1 MDPGRNPAWKNPE
14 IPCKSGI
21 FQALFSFSKSPLSGI
36 IKESNPRRETTASSA
51 KDIQLRELKDTV
63 SQLKTMI
70 AEQTELIKALRL
82 IIDEKTSHEK
92 ALQEQVDYLTK
103 KLFGPSSERRSDDIP
118 GQQNLFDEAE
128 VEQDPSLLEGGTVIR
143 EHTRKKKAAHEELF
157 KGLKVEKVVVP
168 LPEEDQI
175 CPVCGTQMVLI
186 GEEYVRRELEFIPA
200 TCKVIEY
207 YSQSYGCPSCK
218 EGPGDTEKPVIVKS
232 QVPPALLG
240 KGPASASAAAWT
252 MYQKYA
258 NGLPLY
264 RQEKDWKQY
273 GVQISRTTLA
283 NWIIYCS
290 KNYFQPMYDYFH
302 RELLKRS
309 FAMADETRVQVL
321 KEEGRR
327 AQTQSFM
334 WLFRSGEDGL
344 AEIILYGYSPT
355 RSCSHA
361 KEFLE
366 GYSGYLETDGY
377 QGYNSLPGIR
387 RCSCWAH
394 IRRYFID
401 AVPKGKQYDYSQPA
415 VQGVQYCNRLFAM
428 EDSINKKYPGNY
440 EKRKQLRLEKEKPVL
455 EAFWSWL
462 DQQKPVRNTRL
473 DKAVNYVLNRRDIA
487 ETYLEDG
494 RCSFTNNLSE
504 NAIRPFAV
512 GRKNWLFS
520 SSVDGANASAV
531 VYTMVEMAKAHGL
544 NIYGYLKFL
553 LENRPS
559 KNMTDEQLAELAPWS
574 EKLQSIKNRM

>member
-1 MDPGRNPAWKNPE
+1 M
-14 IPCKSGI
+14 
-21 FQALFSFSKSPLSGI
+21 
-36 IKESNPRRETTASSA
+36 ASSA

-128 VEQDPSLLEGGTVIR
+128 VEQDPSLLEGETVIR
-143 EHTRKKKAAHEELF
+143 EHTRKKKATHEELF

-207 YSQSYGCPSCK
+207 YSQSHGCPSCK
-218 EGPGDTEKPVIVKS
+218 EGLGDTEKPVIVKS

-240 KGPASASAAAWT
+240 KGPASAAAAAWT

-309 FAMADETRVQVL
+309 FVMADETRVQVL

-355 RSCSHA
+355 RSGSHA

-377 QGYNSLPGIR
+377 QGYNSLSGIR
-387 RCSCWAH
+387 RCSCWTH

-531 VYTMVEMAKAHGL
+531 VYTMVEMAKAHGM

-553 LENRPS
+553 LENRPG

>member
-1 MDPGRNPAWKNPE
+1 M
-14 IPCKSGI
+14 
-21 FQALFSFSKSPLSGI
+21 
-36 IKESNPRRETTASSA
+36 ASSA
-51 KDIQLRELKDTV
+51 KDIQLRELKDTIT
-63 SQLKTMI
+63 QLKTMVS
-70 AEQTELIKALRL
+70 EQTELIRSLRL
-82 IIDEKTSHEK
+82 VIDEKTNHEK

-103 KLFGPSSERRSDDIP
+103 KLFGSSSERRTDDIP
-118 GQQNLFDEAE
+118 GQQHLFDEAE
-128 VEQDPSLLEGGTVIR
+128 VEQDPSLLEEETVIR
-143 EHTRKKKAAHEELF
+143 EHTRKKKATHEDLF
-157 KGLKVEKVVVP
+157 KGLKVEKVVIP
-168 LPEEDQI
+168 LPDEDQV

-218 EGPGDTEKPVIVKS
+218 EGLGDTEKPVIVKS
-232 QVPPALLG
+232 QVPQALVG
-240 KGPASASAAAWT
+240 KGPATASTVAWT

-273 GVQISRTTLA
+273 GAQISRTTLA

-290 KNYFQPMYDYFH
+290 RNYFQPMYDYFH

-321 KEEGRR
+321 KEEERR

-344 AEIILYGYSPT
+344 PAIILYGYSPT
-355 RSCSHA
+355 RSGSHA

-366 GYSGYLETDGY
+366 GYHGYLETDGY
-377 QGYNSLPGIR
+377 QGYNSLPDIK

-415 VQGVQYCNRLFAM
+415 VQGVQYCNRLFAI
-428 EDSINKKYPGNY
+428 EDSINKKNPGDY

-462 DQQKPVRNTRL
+462 EQQKPVRNTRM
-473 DKAVNYVLNRRDIA
+473 DKAVNYVLNRRETA
-487 ETYLEDG
+487 EIYLEDG

-520 SSVDGANASAV
+520 DSVEGANASAV
-531 VYTMVEMAKAHGL
+531 VYTMVEMAKAHEL
-544 NIYGYLKFL
+544 NVYGYLKFL
-553 LENRPS
+553 LDHRPT
-559 KNMTDEQLAELAPWS
+559 KEMTDDQLAELAPWS

>member
-1 MDPGRNPAWKNPE
+1 M
-14 IPCKSGI
+14 
-21 FQALFSFSKSPLSGI
+21 
-36 IKESNPRRETTASSA
+36 ASSA

-128 VEQDPSLLEGGTVIR
+128 VEQDPSLLEGETVIR
-143 EHTRKKKAAHEELF
+143 EHTRKKKATHEELF

-218 EGPGDTEKPVIVKS
+218 EGFGDTEKPVIVKS

-240 KGPASASAAAWT
+240 KGPASAAAAAWT

-309 FAMADETRVQVL
+309 FVMADETRVQVL

-344 AEIILYGYSPT
+344 AEIILYGCSPT
-355 RSCSHA
+355 RSGSHA

-377 QGYNSLPGIR
+377 QGYNSLSGIR
-387 RCSCWAH
+387 RCSCWTH

-553 LENRPS
+553 LENRPG

>member
-1 MDPGRNPAWKNPE
+1 M
-14 IPCKSGI
+14 
-21 FQALFSFSKSPLSGI
+21 
-36 IKESNPRRETTASSA
+36 ASSA

-128 VEQDPSLLEGGTVIR
+128 VEQDPSLLEGETVIR

-207 YSQSYGCPSCK
+207 YSQSHGCPSCK
-218 EGPGDTEKPVIVKS
+218 EGLGDTEKPVIVKS

-240 KGPASASAAAWT
+240 KGPASAAAAAWT

-309 FAMADETRVQVL
+309 FVMADETRVQVL

-355 RSCSHA
+355 RSGSHA

-377 QGYNSLPGIR
+377 QGYNSLSGIR
-387 RCSCWAH
+387 RCSCWTH

-531 VYTMVEMAKAHGL
+531 VYTMVEMAKAHGM

-553 LENRPS
+553 LENRPG

>member
-1 MDPGRNPAWKNPE
+1 M
-14 IPCKSGI
+14 
-21 FQALFSFSKSPLSGI
+21 
-36 IKESNPRRETTASSA
+36 ASSA

-128 VEQDPSLLEGGTVIR
+128 VEQDPSLLEGETVIR

-309 FAMADETRVQVL
+309 FVMADETRVQVL

-355 RSCSHA
+355 RSGSHA
-361 KEFLE
+361 KDMQRSFWKATADIWKRTAIRVITVCL
-366 GYSGYLETDGY
+366 GSGAAPVG
-377 QGYNSLPGIR
+377 
-387 RCSCWAH
+387 H
-394 IRRYFID
+394 ISADTLSTLF
-401 AVPKGKQYDYSQPA
+401 PKGSSMTTASLQYRESSTAIGCLPWKTP
-415 VQGVQYCNRLFAM
+415 LTK
-428 EDSINKKYPGNY
+428 SIPVIMKSGNNCVS
-440 EKRKQLRLEKEKPVL
+440 R
-455 EAFWSWL
+455 
-462 DQQKPVRNTRL
+462 
-473 DKAVNYVLNRRDIA
+473 
-487 ETYLEDG
+487 
-494 RCSFTNNLSE
+494 
-504 NAIRPFAV
+504 
-512 GRKNWLFS
+512 RKNLFRRLS
-520 SSVDGANASAV
+520 GR
-531 VYTMVEMAKAHGL
+531 GL
-544 NIYGYLKFL
+544 TSKS
-553 LENRPS
+553 PS
-559 KNMTDEQLAELAPWS
+559 GIPGW
-574 EKLQSIKNRM
+574 IKP

>member
-1 MDPGRNPAWKNPE
+1 M
-14 IPCKSGI
+14 
-21 FQALFSFSKSPLSGI
+21 
-36 IKESNPRRETTASSA
+36 ASSA

-128 VEQDPSLLEGGTVIR
+128 VEQDPSLLEGETVIR
-143 EHTRKKKAAHEELF
+143 EHTRKKKATHEELF

-207 YSQSYGCPSCK
+207 YSQSHGCPSCK
-218 EGPGDTEKPVIVKS
+218 EGLGDTEKPVIVKS

-240 KGPASASAAAWT
+240 KGPASAAAAAWT

-309 FAMADETRVQVL
+309 FVMADETRRSSCMAIPRPGAAAMQ
-321 KEEGRR
+321 R
-327 AQTQSFM
+327 SF
-334 WLFRSGEDGL
+334 WKATADIWKRTAIRVITVCPGSGAAPVGHISADTLSTLF
-344 AEIILYGYSPT
+344 
-355 RSCSHA
+355 
-361 KEFLE
+361 
-366 GYSGYLETDGY
+366 
-377 QGYNSLPGIR
+377 
-387 RCSCWAH
+387 
-394 IRRYFID
+394 
-401 AVPKGKQYDYSQPA
+401 PKGSSMTTASLQYRESSTAIGCLPWKTP
-415 VQGVQYCNRLFAM
+415 LTK
-428 EDSINKKYPGNY
+428 SIPVIMKSGNNCVS
-440 EKRKQLRLEKEKPVL
+440 R
-455 EAFWSWL
+455 
-462 DQQKPVRNTRL
+462 
-473 DKAVNYVLNRRDIA
+473 
-487 ETYLEDG
+487 
-494 RCSFTNNLSE
+494 
-504 NAIRPFAV
+504 
-512 GRKNWLFS
+512 RKNLFWRLS
-520 SSVDGANASAV
+520 GR
-531 VYTMVEMAKAHGL
+531 GL
-544 NIYGYLKFL
+544 TSKS
-553 LENRPS
+553 PS
-559 KNMTDEQLAELAPWS
+559 GIPGW
-574 EKLQSIKNRM
+574 IKP

>member
-1 MDPGRNPAWKNPE
+1 M
-14 IPCKSGI
+14 
-21 FQALFSFSKSPLSGI
+21 
-36 IKESNPRRETTASSA
+36 ASSA

-128 VEQDPSLLEGGTVIR
+128 VEQDPSLLEGETVIR
-143 EHTRKKKAAHEELF
+143 EHTRKKKATHEELF

-207 YSQSYGCPSCK
+207 YSQSHGCPSCK
-218 EGPGDTEKPVIVKS
+218 EGLGDTEKPVIVKS

-309 FAMADETRVQVL
+309 FVMADETRVQVL

-355 RSCSHA
+355 RSGSHA

-377 QGYNSLPGIR
+377 QSYNSLSEIR

-531 VYTMVEMAKAHGL
+531 VYTMVEMAKAHGM

-553 LENRPS
+553 LENRPG